1 MSEVTVETGELAVCV
16 NCQLKHAVGLLH
28 HVDPSMETQKYT
40 RTIELIKEISEG
52 LMMTSQ
58 EVEDFIVVNK
68 LEHKVEDALT
78 VVRDLRRSGRP
89 GAAAV
94 ERQIEA
100 PLTVL
105 RELRHKIMEG
115 SAERFEALEEVG
127 REMHNPG
134 NPVPAACEF
143 TKESV
148 TPKGYFDRDSFRT
161 ICPECPE
168 GRCALCPPEDA
179 CATRIIIG
187 CKDGE
192 FVKGRCSI
200 GTETHVIYHG
210 VH

>member
-1 MSEVTVETGELAVCV
+1 
-16 NCQLKHAVGLLH
+16 
-28 HVDPSMETQKYT
+28 
-40 RTIELIKEISEG
+40 
-52 LMMTSQ
+52 MTSQ

-78 VVRDLRRSGRP
+78 VVRDLRRSGQP
-89 GAAAV
+89 GAAAA
-94 ERQIEA
+94 ERQIEG

-105 RELRHKIMEG
+105 RDLRHKIMEG

-134 NPVPAACEF
+134 NPIPEACEF
-143 TKESV
+143 TKEQV
-148 TPKGYFDRDSFRT
+148 KPKGYFVPGSFRT

-187 CKDGE
+187 CKAGE
-192 FVKGRCSI
+192 FEKGRCSI
-200 GTETHVIYHG
+200 GTEAHVIYHG

>member
-28 HVDPSMETQKYT
+28 HVDPSMETQKYR

-89 GAAAV
+89 GAAAA
-94 ERQIEA
+94 ERQIEE

-105 RELRHKIMEG
+105 RDLRHKIMEG

-127 REMHNPG
+127 QEMHNPG
-134 NPVPAACEF
+134 NPVPEACEF
-143 TKESV
+143 TKETV
-148 TPKGYFDRDSFRT
+148 KTKKFFDKDSFRT

-179 CATRIIIG
+179 CTTRIITG
-187 CKDGE
+187 CPSGE
-192 FVKGRCSI
+192 FVNGRCQV
-200 GTETHVIYHG
+200 GTEVHVIYHG
-210 VH
+210 GS